1 MIEFLLNI
9 ILCCPKIKMNDI
21 AKSSVDNLGMIKLDS
36 PYRKLLDPKMTCLLD
51 FPMKFYF

>member
-1 MIEFLLNI
+1 
-9 ILCCPKIKMNDI
+9 MNDI